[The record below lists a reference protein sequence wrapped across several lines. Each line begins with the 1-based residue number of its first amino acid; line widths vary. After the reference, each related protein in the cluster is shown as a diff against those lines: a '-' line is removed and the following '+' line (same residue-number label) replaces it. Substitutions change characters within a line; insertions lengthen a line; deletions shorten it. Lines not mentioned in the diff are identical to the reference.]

1 MRPRRMSHAGTLEEV
16 GEGMTDPVRAL
27 TALVEGFSGTMGVW
41 ARSLQTD
48 EIIQVGAAEES
59 FPSASTIKLAIF
71 YEMMRQAGEGRLDLD
86 EMRELRAEDKVP
98 GCGVLRDLTPGIRLP
113 LRDLATLM
121 MTISDNTASNLCIDA
136 VGVEAVNRAMDA
148 LGLTGLRLRWK
159 FFGAPTGQP
168 VNSAVPAQLGR
179 LMDMIVRR
187 EVLNPEACD
196 RMLAVMKQVQSP
208 YAARYLPG
216 ASQYDRLPDGPGP
229 IIAAKFGSIT
239 GCRHEV
245 GAVWK
250 GGRGFV
256 FCVMTKDC
264 KDERRIEDNE
274 GVLAV
279 GRAVEIL
286 YRRFIG

>member
-1 MRPRRMSHAGTLEEV
+1 MA
-16 GEGMTDPVRAL
+16 DPVRAL
-27 TALVEGFSGTMGVW
+27 ESLAAGFSGTIGVW
-41 ARSLQTD
+41 GRSLQTG
-48 EIIQVGAAEES
+48 EVIQAGAHDES

-86 EMRELRAEDKVP
+86 EMRELQEVEKVP

-121 MTISDNTASNLCIDA
+121 MTISDNTASNMCIDA
-136 VGVEAVNRAMDA
+136 VGLESVNPAMDA
-148 LGLTGLRLRWK
+148 LGLTGLRLRFK
-159 FFGAPTGQP
+159 FFRALPGHP
-168 VNSAVPAQLGR
+168 VNSAVPSQLGQ
-179 LMDMIVRR
+179 LMDLIVRR
-187 EVLNPEACD
+187 EVLTPAACD
-196 RMLAVMKQVQSP
+196 EMLSVMKRVQSP

-216 ASQYDRLPDGPGP
+216 AAQYDRLPEGPT
-229 IIAAKFGSIT
+229 IAAKFGSVT

-256 FCVMTKDC
+256 YSVMTKDC
-264 KDERRIEDNE
+264 KDERRVEDNE

-286 YRRFIG
+286 YRHFIAS

>member
-1 MRPRRMSHAGTLEEV
+1 
-16 GEGMTDPVRAL
+16 MTDPVSTL
-27 TALVEGFSGTMGVW
+27 NALVAGFSGTMGVW

-48 EIIQVGAAEES
+48 EVIQVGAS
-59 FPSASTIKLAIF
+59 DDTFPSASTIKLAIF
-71 YEMMRQAGEGRLDLD
+71 YEVMRQAGEGRLDLS
-86 EMRELRAEDKVP
+86 EPRELRTEDKVP
-98 GCGVLRDLTPGIRLP
+98 GCGVLRDLSPGIRLP

-121 MTISDNTASNLCIDA
+121 MIISDNTASNMCIDA
-136 VGVEAVNRAMDA
+136 VGIESVNRSMDE

-159 FFGAPTGQP
+159 FFGAPAGQP
-168 VNSAVPAQLGR
+168 VNAAVPSQLGR

-187 EVLNPEACD
+187 QVLTPEACD
-196 RMLAVMKQVQSP
+196 EMLRVMKQVQSP

-216 ASQYDRLPDGPGP
+216 GSQYDRPPEGPV
-229 IIAAKFGSIT
+229 IAAKFGSIT

-256 FCVMTKDC
+256 FSVMTKDC
-264 KDERRIEDNE
+264 KDERRVEDNE

-279 GRAVEIL
+279 GRAVAIL
-286 YRRFIG
+286 YRHFLEP